1 MKIWVRKDMTQLIER
16 FKSTYMMAYPPAKY
30 IGTVDE
36 KYFSKLNDLYGQLL
50 DVNEEILYEDMFR
63 LKDNDM
69 LVPQWAI
76 DDVINDKRIGKQ
88 VFTTNSKTVL
98 MRESRYLYSFS
109 QTNELFT
116 TDGTIVARS
125 NAKNK
130 FREWIRDLTPTRIY
144 VYQRLNN
151 SARLNVI
158 FKDFKDT
165 VLIGEKQYDNFSDV
179 LTWLGNIKDKR
190 VKNAPLIIESTS
202 ARYIEKLHM
211 EQKANAHQ

>member
-1 MKIWVRKDMTQLIER
+1 MKIWVRKDMAQLIQR

-88 VFTTNSKTVL
+88 VFTTNSRMVL

-109 QTNELFT
+109 QINELFT
-116 TDGTIVARS
+116 TDGRIVARS

-165 VLIGEKQYDNFSDV
+165 VLIGEKQYENFSDV

-190 VKNAPLIIESTS
+190 VKNAPLIVESTS